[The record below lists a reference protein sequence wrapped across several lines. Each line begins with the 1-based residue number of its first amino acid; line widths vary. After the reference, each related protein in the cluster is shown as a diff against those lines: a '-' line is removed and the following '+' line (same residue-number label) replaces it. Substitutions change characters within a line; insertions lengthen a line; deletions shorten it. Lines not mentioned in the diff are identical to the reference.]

1 MQFLSQWGEF
11 LAAFGTFF
19 LSHSIPV
26 RPQVKSRITA
36 RIGTFG
42 FTLTYSILSIAVLT
56 WIISAAGRAPYIELW
71 AWAPW
76 QSHVTL
82 IGMAL
87 ACILVTMAIGQP
99 NPLSFGGWNNH
110 QFDPQNPGII
120 GWLHHPLLAGLFIW
134 SASHLLPNGNLA
146 HLIVFGLFA
155 GFSLLGTR
163 IINRRAKRILGT
175 AQWQRL
181 TATKRQIQI
190 TRRGLLRITLG
201 LAIYLVILLSHA
213 TIIGVSPLP

>member
-36 RIGTFG
+36 KIGAIG
-42 FTLTYSILSIAVLT
+42 FTALYSLLSIAVLT

-76 QSHVTL
+76 QNHIPL
-82 IGMAL
+82 AGMAL
-87 ACILVTMAIGQP
+87 ACIIVAMAFGQP
-99 NPLSFGGWNNH
+99 NPLSFGGWNNDR
-110 QFDPQNPGII
+110 FDPQNAGII
-120 GWLHHPLLAGLFIW
+120 GWLHHPLLAALFIW
-134 SASHLLPNGNLA
+134 SATHLIPNGNLA
-146 HLIVFGLFA
+146 HVIVFGLFA

-163 IINRRAKRILGT
+163 IINKRAKRILGM
-175 AQWQRL
+175 ARWQAL
-181 TATKRQIQI
+181 SKTKRQITI
-190 TRRGLLRITLG
+190 TRRGLARISLG
-201 LAIYLVILLSHA
+201 LAVYLAILLSHA
-213 TIIGVSPLP
+213 TVIGVSPLP